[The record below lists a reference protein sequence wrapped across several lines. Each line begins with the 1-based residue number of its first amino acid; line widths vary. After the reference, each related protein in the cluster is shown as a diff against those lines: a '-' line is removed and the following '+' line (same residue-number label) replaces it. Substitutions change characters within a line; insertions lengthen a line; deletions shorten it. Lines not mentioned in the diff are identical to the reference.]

1 MENKAIPSLTS
12 IFNAGT
18 GTAAG
23 TITISVA
30 EFSRLKDIETRFE
43 ILRREMLD
51 ATYCPIHWQ
60 IILGIEKEIKQK
72 QEQQE
77 DNAKQKF
84 LNIPVDEFTD
94 ICDSVES
101 FEELKELLFERKGII
116 V

>member
-60 IILGIEKEIKQK
+60 IILGIEEEIKQK

-77 DNAKQKF
+77 NNSEQKF
-84 LNIPVDEFTD
+84 FNIPVDEFTD
-94 ICDSVES
+94 ICDSAAS

>member
-1 MENKAIPSLTS
+1 METNAIPSLTS

-51 ATYCPIHWQ
+51 SAYVPTHYQ
-60 IILGIEKEIKQK
+60 IIFGIEEEIKK
-72 QEQQE
+72 KHPAKDFLDKDFHIPVIPKLDKGGEPKEQEQQE
-77 DNAKQKF
+77 GKA
-84 LNIPVDEFTD
+84 
-94 ICDSVES
+94 
-101 FEELKELLFERKGII
+101 
-116 V
+116 

>member
-1 MENKAIPSLTS
+1 MENKHCESIASEGRVLIKTELTIP
-12 IFNAGT
+12 
-18 GTAAG
+18 
-23 TITISVA
+23 VV

-60 IILGIEKEIKQK
+60 IILGIEEEIKQK
-72 QEQQE
+72 QEQQ
-77 DNAKQKF
+77 DNNSKQKF
-84 LNIPVDEFTD
+84 FNIPVDEFTD
-94 ICDSVES
+94 ICDSAAS

>member
-43 ILRREMLD
+43 IMRREMLD
-51 ATYCPIHWQ
+51 SAYVPTHYQ
-60 IILGIEKEIKQK
+60 IILGIKEKIEMKQAAKVFLDKDFHIPVIPKLDKGGEPKEQEK
-72 QEQQE
+72 QEVK
-77 DNAKQKF
+77 A
-84 LNIPVDEFTD
+84 
-94 ICDSVES
+94 
-101 FEELKELLFERKGII
+101 
-116 V
+116 